1 MGLDIVELFIRFEDE
16 FELKIPDEIAAT
28 LETPR
33 MVIDYLMTTP
43 EIRNKGWSRD
53 FVADKVWFLIK
64 DERAVNI
71 SKYNEDS
78 YFVNDMGMD

>member
-1 MGLDIVELFIRFEDE
+1 MGLDLVELIIRFEDE
-16 FELKIPDEIAAT
+16 FELKIPDEVAST

-33 MVIDYLMTTP
+33 MVVDYLMTTP

-53 FVADKVWFLIK
+53 FVVSKVWVLIE
-64 DERAVNI
+64 DERGDI

-78 YFVNDMGMD
+78 YFVMDMGMD

>member
-1 MGLDIVELFIRFEDE
+1 MGLDIVELFIGFEDE

-43 EIRNKGWSRD
+43 EVKNKNWSRD
-53 FVADKVWFLIK
+53 FVAGKVWLLIE
-64 DERAVNI
+64 DNRGSI
-71 SKYNEDS
+71 SGYNEDS

>member
-16 FELKIPDEIAAT
+16 FELKIPDEVAAT

-43 EIRNKGWSRD
+43 EIRNKGWSREI
-53 FVADKVWFLIK
+53 VAEKIWFLIE
-64 DERAVNI
+64 DEQGINPAE
-71 SKYNEDS
+71 YNEDS
-78 YFVNDMGMD
+78 YFVMDMGMN